1 MGVSNLKLEEAFHE
15 IKIEVFKVLQ
25 THLFVMLGWKICDTW
40 LKKKKQH
47 NVLNKQKQSQ
57 RDALQKARLKNV
69 VKFQGK
75 QLC

>member
-1 MGVSNLKLEEAFHE
+1 
-15 IKIEVFKVLQ
+15 
-25 THLFVMLGWKICDTW
+25 MLGWKICDTW